1 MSNKGVS
8 RFMKVEMIRSRLY
21 NGQTLERGRVVDVDD
36 GFGRWLI
43 GRQMAVQYVR
53 QDFLTE
59 VFSPEKKRG
68 RPPKRD

>member
-1 MSNKGVS
+1 LSNKGVS

>member
-1 MSNKGVS
+1 
-8 RFMKVEMIRSRLY
+8 MKVEMIRSRLY

-43 GRQMAVQYVR
+43 ARQMAVQYVR

-68 RPPKRD
+68 RSPKRD

>member
-21 NGQTLERGRVVDVDD
+21 NGQTLERGRVVEVDD

>member
-1 MSNKGVS
+1 
-8 RFMKVEMIRSRLY
+8 MKVEMIRSRLY

-36 GFGRWLI
+36 AFGRWLI